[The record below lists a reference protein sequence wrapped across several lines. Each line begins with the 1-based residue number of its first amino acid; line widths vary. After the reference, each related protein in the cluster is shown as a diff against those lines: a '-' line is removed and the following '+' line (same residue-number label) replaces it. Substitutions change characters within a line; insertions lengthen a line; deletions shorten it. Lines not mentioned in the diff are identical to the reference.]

1 VAAHGT
7 DVFDGFQLGEA
18 ITRGLEEAIAY
29 ERGDTSK
36 ARLVIP
42 KIATP
47 GYSAKDVVR
56 VRQKYHL
63 SQRSLALLLNV
74 SPRTV
79 EAWENGKNIPAGPSA
94 RLLYLLEKDE
104 RIIRELAS

>member
-1 VAAHGT
+1 MAKNGA
-7 DVFDGFQLGEA
+7 DVFSGFKLGEA
-18 ITRGLEEAIAY
+18 ITRGLNEAIAY

-36 ARLVIP
+36 ARIMVREIS
-42 KIATP
+42 TP
-47 GYSAKDVVR
+47 SYNAKDVVR

-63 SQRSLALLLNV
+63 SQRSLALILNV

-94 RLLYLLEKDE
+94 RLLYLLDKDE